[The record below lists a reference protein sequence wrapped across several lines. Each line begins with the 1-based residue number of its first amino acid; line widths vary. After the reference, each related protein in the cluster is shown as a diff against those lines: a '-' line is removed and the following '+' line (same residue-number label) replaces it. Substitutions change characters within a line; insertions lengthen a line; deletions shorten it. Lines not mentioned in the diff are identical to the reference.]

1 MSNQVIYY
9 EYLHFNTS
17 SEQITTF
24 KHIVRLRDKSSWM
37 VFDKIKNKKEYK
49 ILKKKIHTT
58 QKKSMSWFNKT
69 LCRS

>member
-9 EYLHFNTS
+9 EYLHLNTS

-37 VFDKIKNKKEYK
+37 VFDTITNKKEYK
-49 ILKKKIHTT
+49 ILKKKFT
-58 QKKSMSWFNKT
+58 QPKK
-69 LCRS
+69 RA